1 MLDAPPNRYH
11 CISKAP
17 QRLLGAIFF
26 AESFFSFSKGFRPK
40 LFSNLTELK
49 IKKAQFLGLLT
60 CINSDKIL

>member
-26 AESFFSFSKGFRPK
+26 AESFSLFQKVFVRNSSEIIFKLNRIKNQKSPK
-40 LFSNLTELK
+40 NRAFDLYKF
-49 IKKAQFLGLLT
+49 G
-60 CINSDKIL
+60 

>member
-26 AESFFSFSKGFRPK
+26 AESFLFFKRFSSEIRPK

-49 IKKAQFLGLLT
+49 IKKARKM
-60 CINSDKIL
+60 N